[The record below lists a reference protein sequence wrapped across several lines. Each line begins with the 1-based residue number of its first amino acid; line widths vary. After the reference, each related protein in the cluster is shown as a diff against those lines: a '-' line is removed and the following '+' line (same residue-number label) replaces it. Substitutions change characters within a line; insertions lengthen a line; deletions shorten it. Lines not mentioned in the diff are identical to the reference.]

1 MANTYEVLYVVTE
14 TVQQFS
20 AEILWYLI
28 LGTYHIL
35 RSLPLTA

>member
-1 MANTYEVLYVVTE
+1 MADTYEVLYVVTE

-28 LGTYHIL
+28 LETYNIV
-35 RSLPLTA
+35 TC